1 MVTFRAIL
9 CVLLLPMAAAAAA
22 ELPAGTQ
29 MEIRLKSKVAS
40 NKSKA
45 GDAVQAI
52 VLAPVVAGGQMVIP
66 AGSVLR
72 GKITGATP
80 AKEDEQAGLAI
91 EFGELGAAG
100 QKAVKFAAKIAAVDN
115 AREKVDDKG
124 RIVGIL
130 KSETLSA
137 QTDKLAAQIDKG
149 VAKLGDQ
156 HQELATILEAA
167 KGAFLP
173 KTADVDIVYER
184 GVEMTLELTKKLPLS
199 GAIKAGPAP
208 GPIADEDALAA
219 LVDREPFQTMAEK
232 PSKPSDITNLMF
244 LGSKKQLEAAFTAAG
259 WATAEAL
266 NSKSGLETFRAIA
279 ENRGY
284 SQAPVSTLLL
294 EGEKPAVVFQKQND
308 TFAKR
313 HHIRIWQRPDTFA
326 GQPVWV
332 AAATHDIDIQFSAQ
346 NRTFIH
352 KIDSDIDRER
362 AKVVNDLL
370 LTGQVS
376 GLALVERPAAPQDGE
391 NATGDQIKTDGSMAV
406 LLLGA
411 SPGSAGQD

>member
-1 MVTFRAIL
+1 
-9 CVLLLPMAAAAAA
+9 MAAAAAT
-22 ELPAGTQ
+22 ELPEGTAI
-29 MEIRLKSKVAS
+29 EIRLKSKVAS
-40 NKSKA
+40 NKSKP

-66 AGSVLR
+66 AGSVIQ
-72 GKITGATP
+72 GKVTEAT
-80 AKEDEQAGLAI
+80 AAREGERAGLAI
-91 EFGELGAAG
+91 KFGELAGAG
-100 QKAVKFAAKIAAVDN
+100 QKAVKFAAKITAVDN
-115 AREKVDDKG
+115 ARETVDDKG

-137 QTDKLAAQIDKG
+137 QTDKLAVQIDKG
-149 VAKLGDQ
+149 VAKLGEQ
-156 HQELATILEAA
+156 HQELASILEAA

-173 KTADVDIVYER
+173 KTADVDIVYEP
-184 GVEMTLELTKKLPLS
+184 GVEMTLELTKKLPFIS
-199 GAIKAGPAP
+199 AVKAACPSP
-208 GPIADEDALAA
+208 GPIADEDELAA
-219 LVDREPFQTMAEK
+219 LADREPFQTMAEK

-244 LGSKKQLEAAFTAAG
+244 IGSKKQLEAAFTAAG

-294 EGEKPAVVFQKQND
+294 DGEKPSVVFQKQND

-332 AAATHDIDIQFSAQ
+332 AAGTHDIDIQFSAQ

-352 KIDSDIDRER
+352 KIDSEIDRER
-362 AKVVNDLL
+362 AKVVSDLL
-370 LTGQVS
+370 LTGQVK

-406 LLLGA
+406 LLLGGA
-411 SPGSAGQD
+411 PGSSGQQ